1 MVINELLLL
10 LFTGAIAGIIAGLLG
25 IGGGIIIVP
34 ALVFVYKL
42 QSVDQN
48 IMMHSAIGTSL
59 ATIVF
64 TSISSIR
71 AHQSHKAILWPV
83 FKQLT
88 PGILLGAFLG
98 SFIADALPSNTLK
111 MMFAPFMI
119 LIAIQMALGK
129 QPKPHRQ
136 LPGKL
141 GMFTAGSIVGAI
153 SSLFGIGGGSL
164 NVPFMTWCNV
174 TIQKAVATSAAV
186 GLPIAIAGSIGFIWS
201 GWGVPN
207 RPEWSLGYINIIAM
221 FSIVVMSAL
230 TAPLG
235 AKLAH
240 TLPSKQL
247 KRAFAVVLV
256 VLAIKLFWND

>member
-10 LFTGAIAGIIAGLLG
+10 LFTGAVAGILAGLLG

-42 QSVDQN
+42 QGVDQN

-88 PGILLGAFLG
+88 PGILLGAFIG
-98 SFIADALPSNTLK
+98 AFMADALPSDTLK
-111 MMFAPFMI
+111 MMFAPFLI
-119 LIAIQMALGK
+119 IIAIQMALGK
-129 QPKPHRQ
+129 QPKAYRQ
-136 LPGKL
+136 LPGNI
-141 GMFTAGSIVGAI
+141 GMFTSGSIVGAI

-174 TIQKAVATSAAV
+174 SIQKAVATSAAV

-221 FSIVVMSAL
+221 LSIVIMSAL

-240 TLPSKQL
+240 TLPSTQL

-256 VLAIKLFWND
+256 IIAIKLFWN